1 MENFVIIED
10 GDGIIGKEQELVK
23 YLLCE
28 LTKNLNDKDMEIE
41 EKIIQLNAIQ
51 EVVNDLEENYYPNSI
66 LKLADNPMGGFRVYC
81 MVEGEE

>member
-28 LTKNLNDKDMEIE
+28 LAKNLNDKDMEIE
-41 EKIIQLNAIQ
+41 EKVIQLNAIQ
-51 EVVNDLEENYYPNSI
+51 EVVNDLEENYYPNDV
-66 LKLADNPMGGFRVYC
+66 LKLADNPMGGFVIYY
-81 MVEGEE
+81 MVEEKE